1 MTPRI
6 TEAARAYREKLYP
19 GSAATLY
26 ETDPEFV
33 ELFANFAFDEVVN
46 AEGAGG
52 GNLDDRTRFL
62 AILSALVG
70 SQGVEAFKALAPAAL
85 AVGLEPVA
93 LKELVYQSTPYVGMG
108 RMLPFLYAVNELLEH
123 RLVSLP
129 LESQATTTEDTR
141 LEAGAQ
147 KQVDLF
153 GEDMADFYQSGPEET
168 RHINRWLAE
177 NCFGDYYTRTGL
189 DDAQRE
195 MITLCFL
202 AAQGG
207 CEPQLVSHAQANMR
221 VGNDRAF
228 LIKVVSQCVPYIGY
242 PRCLNALRCIDEAAE
257 QVAESNGE

>member
-1 MTPRI
+1 MTTI
-6 TEAARAYREKLYP
+6 NEQAQAYRKRLFP
-19 GSAATLY
+19 GFDSPLAS
-26 ETDPEFV
+26 TDPEFV
-33 ELFANFAFDEVVN
+33 ERLDRFAFGEVS
-46 AEGAGG
+46 ASDD
-52 GNLDDRTRFL
+52 LDDRTRMM
-62 AILSALVG
+62 AILASLVG
-70 SQGVEAFKALAPAAL
+70 AQAIDLFKAMAKGAFN
-85 AVGLEPVA
+85 VGLTPVEI
-93 LKELVYQSTPYVGMG
+93 KEIVYQATPYVGMG

-129 LESQATTTEDTR
+129 LEGQATTTEDTR

-153 GEDMADFYQSGPEET
+153 GPHMVDFYQSGPEET

-242 PRCLNALRCIDEAAE
+242 PRSLNALRCIDEAVEALEADAE
-257 QVAESNGE
+257 

>member
-1 MTPRI
+1 MCIRD
-6 TEAARAYREKLYP
+6 RAK
-19 GSAATLY
+19 G
-26 ETDPEFV
+26 
-33 ELFANFAFDEVVN
+33 AFN
-46 AEGAGG
+46 
-52 GNLDDRTRFL
+52 
-62 AILSALVG
+62 
-70 SQGVEAFKALAPAAL
+70 
-85 AVGLEPVA
+85 VGLTPVEI
-93 LKELVYQSTPYVGMG
+93 KEIVYQATPYVGMG

-129 LESQATTTEDTR
+129 LEGQATTTEDTR

-153 GEDMADFYQSGPEET
+153 GPHMADFYQSGPEET

-242 PRCLNALRCIDEAAE
+242 PRSLNALRCIDEAVEALEADAE
-257 QVAESNGE
+257 

>member
-1 MTPRI
+1 MT
-6 TEAARAYREKLYP
+6 TENRERAQAYRNRLFP
-19 GSAATLY
+19 GFDSPLAC
-26 ETDPEFV
+26 TDPEFV
-33 ELFANFAFDEVVN
+33 ERMDNFAFGEVP
-46 AEGAGG
+46 ASDD
-52 GNLDDRTRFL
+52 LDDRTRMM
-62 AILSALVG
+62 AILAALIG
-70 SQGVEAFKALAPAAL
+70 AQAIDLFKAMAKGAFN
-85 AVGLEPVA
+85 VGVTSVEM
-93 LKELVYQSTPYVGMG
+93 KELVYQSTPYVGMG

-168 RHINRWLAE
+168 RHINRCLAE

-189 DDAQRE
+189 SDAQRE
-195 MITLCFL
+195 MITFCLL
-202 AAQGG
+202 IAQGG
-207 CEPQLVSHAQANMR
+207 CEPQVVSHVRANLR

>member
-1 MTPRI
+1 M
-6 TEAARAYREKLYP
+6 
-19 GSAATLY
+19 
-26 ETDPEFV
+26 
-33 ELFANFAFDEVVN
+33 
-46 AEGAGG
+46 
-52 GNLDDRTRFL
+52 
-62 AILSALVG
+62 
-70 SQGVEAFKALAPAAL
+70 
-85 AVGLEPVA
+85 
-93 LKELVYQSTPYVGMG
+93 
-108 RMLPFLYAVNELLEH
+108 
-123 RLVSLP
+123 
-129 LESQATTTEDTR
+129 
-141 LEAGAQ
+141 EAGAQ

-207 CEPQLVSHAQANMR
+207 CEPQLVSHAQREMITFCLLIAQGGCEPQVVSHVRANLR

-242 PRCLNALRCIDEAAE
+242 PRSLNALRCIDEAVEALEADAE
-257 QVAESNGE
+257 